1 MECFCGSEFN
11 RFEYSR
17 HAPHC
22 NAFWDA
28 VYEEMRRIKREH
40 LHGDTIVSTNDYK
53 RWKQPHFPH
62 YITLRNWQAWETIQ
76 RNAGTGIYV
85 RKPLAPRLPGRP
97 GRPLK
102 QPTLPEAP
110 DHWRYLLEDGRCIA
124 AEAPFECIIN
134 MLVEMV
140 HVAKAEADGHLGHYT
155 NRLTDEEKQ
164 LVRLDAQEFLAEW
177 SYASLYG

>member
-1 MECFCGSEFN
+1 MECFCGAEFN
-11 RFEYSR
+11 RFEYSL

-22 NAFWDA
+22 DAFWNA
-28 VYEEMRRIKREH
+28 IYEEIRRIKREH
-40 LHGDTIVSTNDYK
+40 LVGDVPVSTNDYK
-53 RWKQPHFPH
+53 RWKQAHFPH
-62 YITLRNWQAWETIQ
+62 YITLRNWRSWQAIQ
-76 RNAGTGIYV
+76 ENAGTGVYV

-110 DHWRYLLEDGRCIA
+110 DHWASLLEDGRCIA

-155 NRLTDEEKQ
+155 NRLTDAEKQ
-164 LVRLDAQEFLAEW
+164 LVRLDAQKFLAEW
-177 SYASLYG
+177 SHASLHK